1 MKVLIFQ
8 TGEPF
13 KTDGNAYREMRAGVL
28 SDWLI
33 SSGHSCEVWSSTFFH
48 QEKRQRYTADTK
60 FKMENGCSFRF
71 IRSPGY
77 SKNVSLARFWDHLVL
92 GIRTYNQL
100 ITEYD
105 ETDLPDAVYIGFPPI
120 EFAFFVSRWAKKRR
134 IRTVICLEDQWPDL
148 FVSYFPKSI
157 RWLARIAFYPYT
169 FLLRK
174 TLANVDVVSGVSE
187 SYLDW
192 GFRVARRER
201 GSEDFVFSLV
211 SDYPAVSVS
220 EETEAERFWTR
231 NGVDAAGS
239 EKIVFVG
246 TLSRGFKFHGVA
258 EAVRLLRQ
266 AGRSNE
272 VVIAGTGE
280 RELEV
285 RNLFKGIDGVF
296 FPGWINFPQYK
307 WLLDRAGIAL
317 APYDDVENFSQN
329 IPNKLVDA
337 VWANVPIV
345 TAVGD
350 GEMASFVSE
359 NNIGMHLSYNTA
371 EEWFGAF
378 ERILGDPELK
388 STMVANAQSVYESKF
403 SAQELKDLC
412 LSAILP
418 AKL

>member
-1 MKVLIFQ
+1 M
-8 TGEPF
+8 
-13 KTDGNAYREMRAGVL
+13 
-28 SDWLI
+28 
-33 SSGHSCEVWSSTFFH
+33 
-48 QEKRQRYTADTK
+48 
-60 FKMENGCSFRF
+60 
-71 IRSPGY
+71 
-77 SKNVSLARFWDHLVL
+77 
-92 GIRTYNQL
+92 
-100 ITEYD
+100 
-105 ETDLPDAVYIGFPPI
+105 
-120 EFAFFVSRWAKKRR
+120 
-134 IRTVICLEDQWPDL
+134 
-148 FVSYFPKSI
+148 
-157 RWLARIAFYPYT
+157 ARIAFFPYT

-220 EETEAERFWTR
+220 EETEADRFWAS

-266 AGRSNE
+266 AGRDNE
-272 VVIAGTGE
+272 VIIAGTGE

-285 RNLFKGIDGVF
+285 KNLFKGIEGVF

-329 IPNKLVDA
+329 IPNKIVDA

-350 GEMASFVSE
+350 GEMARFVSE
-359 NNIGMHLSYNTA
+359 NEIGMHLRDDSG

-378 ERILGDPELK
+378 ERILGNPELK
-388 STMVANAQSVYESKF
+388 STMVTNAQTVYESKF
-403 SAQELKDLC
+403 SAEELKNLC

-418 AKL
+418 VKL